1 MAYNWWHR
9 AWWTA
14 EGYQRRRYENFW
26 WDDQN
31 WRWRNDWKDWK
42 YEEQWS
48 VKRWDDSTSKLEN
61 ERVQMEFR
69 TFMRPPMVVPV
80 PLRANHRELSPEIDK
95 PFWPLIH
102 SMVSAGQ
109 EVYHYDMSKDSSFL
123 ELFIWCYVFTSWLF
137 FSFFY
142 RPIALWTDG

>member
-14 EGYQRRRYENFW
+14 EGYQRRRYENLW

-80 PLRANHRELSPEIDK
+80 PLCSDLKCLPYLLTIMESWKTAREN
-95 PFWPLIH
+95 
-102 SMVSAGQ
+102 
-109 EVYHYDMSKDSSFL
+109 
-123 ELFIWCYVFTSWLF
+123 
-137 FSFFY
+137 
-142 RPIALWTDG
+142 R

>member
-14 EGYQRRRYENFW
+14 EGYQRRHYENFW

-61 ERVQMEFR
+61 ECVQMEFR
-69 TFMRPPMVVPV
+69 TFMRPPMAVPV
-80 PLRANHRELSPEIDK
+80 PFCANHRELSPEIDK
-95 PFWPLIH
+95 PFWPSIR

-123 ELFIWCYVFTSWLF
+123 DLFI
-137 FSFFY
+137 
-142 RPIALWTDG
+142 